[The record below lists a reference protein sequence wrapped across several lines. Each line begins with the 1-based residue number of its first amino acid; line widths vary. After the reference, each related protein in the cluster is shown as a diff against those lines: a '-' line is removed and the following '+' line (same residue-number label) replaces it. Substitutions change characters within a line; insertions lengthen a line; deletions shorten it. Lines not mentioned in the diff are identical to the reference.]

1 MKGMGVRFEKAALE
15 KLVQAYTREAGVR
28 QFEREIA
35 NILRKL
41 ARQTLQPV
49 KGEPFD
55 PVITVER
62 VPKLLGPEKILET
75 RAEDTAPP
83 GLVNGLAWTPTG
95 GDLLTIEAAVL
106 PGKGVLKLTGK
117 LGEVMQ
123 ESANLALSYV
133 RARAERL
140 GLKRDFLDTVDL
152 HVHVPEGAIPKDGPS
167 AGITLAT
174 ALISVLTGIP
184 ARADMA
190 MTGELT
196 LRGRVLPIGGLKEKL
211 LAAHRHGRKAV
222 LIPSEN
228 ARHLEEVPPEV
239 REQLSIHLVSHM
251 DEVIQLALT
260 RMPAPLA
267 AEATAPPHAAP
278 ARENPTRAQ

>member
-1 MKGMGVRFEKAALE
+1 M
-15 KLVQAYTREAGVR
+15 
-28 QFEREIA
+28 
-35 NILRKL
+35 
-41 ARQTLQPV
+41 
-49 KGEPFD
+49 
-55 PVITVER
+55 
-62 VPKLLGPEKILET
+62 
-75 RAEDTAPP
+75 
-83 GLVNGLAWTPTG
+83 NGLAWTPTG

-190 MTGELT
+190 MT
-196 LRGRVLPIGGLKEKL
+196 
-211 LAAHRHGRKAV
+211 
-222 LIPSEN
+222 
-228 ARHLEEVPPEV
+228 
-239 REQLSIHLVSHM
+239 M
-251 DEVIQLALT
+251 D
-260 RMPAPLA
+260 
-267 AEATAPPHAAP
+267 
-278 ARENPTRAQ
+278 